1 MMGEKREIYQSFSFN
16 HQGVFSRRRK
26 PLDKNK
32 KRFHEV
38 KVHKNQKLFYE

>member
-38 KVHKNQKLFYE
+38 KVQKTKTIL